1 MTPSHAESSW
11 SYAGWEWVMSQTSLS
26 ARASVSSEIAG
37 LSDRHAGTPPV
48 RGTPA
53 APAAINWGAIDLN
66 LLIVFDA
73 VMQERN
79 LTRAG
84 RRLGLSQPA
93 ASHALARLRTT
104 LKDDLFVRTPE
115 GMQPTARAQQM
126 AEPVRDALRVLRLT
140 LEPEEFDPAV
150 ATRTFNIAVNNHAA
164 RAIVPELAR
173 RVSEVAPHVSL
184 DVRPVGLREVLDQ
197 LDQGTDV
204 ALTRLVDG
212 GERFKCVRIMEDDF
226 AVVFDRDHPAN
237 RAPVF
242 TVEHLAEIPHVLTS
256 STGDDT
262 TFIDEALEERGLTRK
277 IAVRVPMLS
286 IVLML
291 VGSDSLAVVP
301 RRVALDLTQVCPL
314 VMRELPFPSPQISLA
329 MLWHRRMDGHPA
341 HRWLRGMIRSSVE
354 PRKPWAEQQ

>member
-1 MTPSHAESSW
+1 
-11 SYAGWEWVMSQTSLS
+11 
-26 ARASVSSEIAG
+26 
-37 LSDRHAGTPPV
+37 
-48 RGTPA
+48 
-53 APAAINWGAIDLN
+53 
-66 LLIVFDA
+66 
-73 VMQERN
+73 
-79 LTRAG
+79 
-84 RRLGLSQPA
+84 
-93 ASHALARLRTT
+93 

-126 AEPVRDALRVLRLT
+126 AEPVRDALRMLRLT

-173 RVSEVAPHVSL
+173 RVSEAAPHVSL
-184 DVRPVGLREVLDQ
+184 DVEPVGLRDVLDQ

-226 AVVFDRDHPAN
+226 VAIFDRDHPAS

-242 TVEHLAEIPHVLTS
+242 TAEHVAEIPHVLTS

-262 TFIDEALEERGLTRK
+262 TFIDEALEQRGLARK

-291 VGSDSLAVVP
+291 VGSDSLAVLP
-301 RRVALDLTQVCPL
+301 RQVALDLTRVCPL
-314 VMRELPFPSPQISLA
+314 VMRELPFPSPQVSLA

-341 HRWLRGMIRSSVE
+341 QRWLRDMIRLSAE
-354 PRKPWAEQQ
+354 PRKLCAQQR

>member
-1 MTPSHAESSW
+1 MS
-11 SYAGWEWVMSQTSLS
+11 MSQTSL
-26 ARASVSSEIAG
+26 ASPCPVSPEIAG
-37 LSDRHAGTPPV
+37 LPDRHEGT
-48 RGTPA
+48 
-53 APAAINWGAIDLN
+53 APAREALIAPGDINWGAIDLN

-73 VMQERN
+73 VMHERN

-126 AEPVRDALRVLRLT
+126 AEPVRDALRMLRLT
-140 LEPEEFDPAV
+140 LEPEEFDPTV
-150 ATRTFNIAVNNHAA
+150 ATRTFTIAANNHAA

-173 RVSEVAPHVSL
+173 RVSEVAPYVSL
-184 DVRPVGLREVLDQ
+184 NVQPVGFRDVLDQ
-197 LDQGTDV
+197 LDLGTDV
-204 ALTRLVDG
+204 ALERLVDG

-226 AVVFDRDHPAN
+226 VAVFDRDHPAG

-242 TVEHLAEIPHVLTS
+242 TAEQVAEIPHILTS

-262 TFIDEALEERGLTRK
+262 SFIDEALEEHGLARK

-286 IVLML
+286 IALML
-291 VGSDSLAVVP
+291 VGSDSLAVLP
-301 RRVALDLTQVCPL
+301 RRVAVDLTRICPL
-314 VMRELPFPSPQISLA
+314 AMRDLPFPSPQMSLA
-329 MLWHRRMDGHPA
+329 MIWHRRMDSHPA

-354 PRKPWAEQQ
+354 QRKSSAEHE